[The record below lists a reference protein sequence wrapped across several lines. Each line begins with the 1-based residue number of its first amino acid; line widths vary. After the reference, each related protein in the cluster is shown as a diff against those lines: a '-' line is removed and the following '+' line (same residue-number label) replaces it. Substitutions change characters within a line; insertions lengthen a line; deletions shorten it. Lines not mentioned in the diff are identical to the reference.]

1 MRRRLSRV
9 AQWETAMN
17 NKTPRTVEQDFADQP
32 KSLSI
37 VLDRLFGVGRPL
49 LEEARATVL
58 SGRPVIVTGMGG
70 SFHVA
75 VPLVYHLSALGIS
88 ANLIETGELVRHR
101 LPICRNAVVVV
112 ISQSGE
118 TIETVQLL
126 DAMVGLNAVTI
137 GVTNEEPGALARR
150 AHHPLIVGSPRDVM
164 VAMQTYIGTMA
175 VLMALSRRDGLSD
188 RANFEPVL
196 PVIEALVSDEAASD
210 DDFPGQP
217 GPVYFFGRGPSV
229 GSARAAALLFHELA
243 RTPAIP
249 LTGGNFRHG
258 PVEVMDENFRA
269 IGFVP
274 KDRDEELNL
283 GLAADIRRAGGQVR
297 LIGPGRDWDY
307 KPLPVLLAPLVE
319 IIPAQ
324 RAAIRFA
331 QSRGITP
338 GEFRFG
344 SKVTRAEI
352 GLEGLKDAK

>member
-1 MRRRLSRV
+1 MTSKS
-9 AQWETAMN
+9 Q
-17 NKTPRTVEQDFADQP
+17 RTVEQDFADQP
-32 KSLSI
+32 RSLSI
-37 VLDRLFGVGRPL
+37 VLDRLFGPGRPL
-49 LEEARATVL
+49 LDEARATIL

-101 LPICRNAVVVV
+101 LPLCRNAVVVV

-126 DAMVGLNAVTI
+126 DAMIGLNAVTI

-150 AHHPLIVGSPRDVM
+150 AHHPLIVGSPPDVM
-164 VAMQTYIGTMA
+164 VAMQTYIGAMA
-175 VLMALSRRDGLSD
+175 VLLALSGRDGLTE
-188 RANFEPVL
+188 RAHFEPALAIV
-196 PVIEALVSDEAASD
+196 EALVGNDAASED
-210 DDFPGQP
+210 EFPGRP

-229 GSARAAALLFHELA
+229 GSARAAALLFHEIA

-249 LTGGNFRHG
+249 MTGGNFRHG
-258 PVEVMDENFRA
+258 PVEVMDEDFRA

-283 GLAADIRRAGGQVR
+283 ALAGDIQRAGGQVR
-297 LIGPGRDWDY
+297 LIGPGRDWSY
-307 KPLPVLLAPLVE
+307 KPLSPLLAPLVE

-324 RAAIRFA
+324 RAAIRQA
-331 QSRGITP
+331 HARGITP
-338 GEFRFG
+338 GKFRYG
-344 SKVTRAEI
+344 SKVTRTES
-352 GLEGLKDAK
+352 GLEGLRQ